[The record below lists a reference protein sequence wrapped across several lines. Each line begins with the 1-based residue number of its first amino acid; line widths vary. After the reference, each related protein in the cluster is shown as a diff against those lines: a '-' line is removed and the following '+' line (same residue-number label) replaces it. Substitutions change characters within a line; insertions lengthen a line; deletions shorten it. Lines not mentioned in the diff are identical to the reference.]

1 MEKKNRPVQQAANS
15 DIRTSDITPT
25 TSPVQVPKRIPKKH
39 RARVYMLRTGV
50 EGWTENDILRYCRL
64 SSGRNY
70 ASELERQLDIQLE
83 RIDEK
88 NPDGIGAHLR
98 YRFSCRGDV
107 LKVIQLVNHN
117 AAINEHH
124 GLSQQDITDILNL
137 YRRMNIANCAVSKVT
152 TENETDTN
160 AQTILKPAPLLDL

>member
-1 MEKKNRPVQQAANS
+1 MEKKNRPEQQAANS

-25 TSPVQVPKRIPKKH
+25 TSLVQVPKRTPKKH

-70 ASELERQLDIQLE
+70 ASEMERRLDIQLE

-98 YRFSCRGDV
+98 YRFVSRSDV
-107 LKVIQLVNHN
+107 LRVIQLVNHN
-117 AAINEHH
+117 AAAGGYQ
-124 GLSQQDITDILNL
+124 GLTQPEITDILNL
-137 YRRMNIANCAVSKVT
+137 YPDAFTA
-152 TENETDTN
+152 
-160 AQTILKPAPLLDL
+160 A